1 MKVLLLPALLLFLFS
16 SSFSQK
22 ISTAGW
28 KRIVPSC
35 SIPKE
40 IKVKN
45 SNNNLDVV
53 KFNDRYYFAFRTALT
68 HFASRKTTMYILS
81 SNDLQNWKLEQEIH
95 HGHDLR
101 EPRFIV
107 HNGKLFFYY
116 FEGGKSPFTFNPRH
130 IWVREFNPSTG
141 WQPEHNIGLDGYVPW
156 RLRTRN
162 DTIYLSAYYGK
173 DMYTAKHSSD
183 LRLFISVNGYDWQP
197 LTEHSLVKGE
207 NAEEGEFIFDDEGH
221 LWAVVRLE
229 GEGSVI
235 ACADKNDPGDWHV
248 NYSKYKY
255 DSALMFRHGE
265 AVYVVS
271 RRNVDGTMAK
281 SPKWF
286 PQNMKRKYNLIKY
299 WLTTKKTALFRLDK
313 PDMQLEHVMDF
324 PSTGD
329 TAFPGIVQID
339 DNNFLL
345 MNYSS
350 NIHDKNRNWF
360 AGQLGKTY
368 IYWTI
373 LAFSSDA
380 DEASGAPVIHR

>member
-1 MKVLLLPALLLFLFS
+1 MKVLHLSAFLLFLVTPS
-16 SSFSQK
+16 LAQK
-22 ISTAGW
+22 ISTAEW
-28 KRIVPSC
+28 KRMVPSC
-35 SIPKE
+35 DLPKE
-40 IKVKN
+40 INVKN

-68 HFASRKTTMYILS
+68 HFASRKTVMYVLS
-81 SNDLQNWKLEQEIH
+81 SDNLTDWKLEQEIH

-107 HNGKLFFYY
+107 HDEKLFFYY

-130 IWVREFNPSTG
+130 IWVREFDPSRG
-141 WQPEHNIGLDGYVPW
+141 WQAEQNIGLDGYVPW

-173 DMYTAKHSSD
+173 DMYTSKHSSD
-183 LRLFISVNGYDWQP
+183 LRLFTSLNGYNWEP

-207 NAEEGEFIFDDEGH
+207 NAEEGEFIFDDDGH
-221 LWAVVRLE
+221 LWATVRLE
-229 GEGSVI
+229 SEGSMI
-235 ACADKNDPGDWHV
+235 ACADKNSPADWHV
-248 NYSKYKY
+248 NYSKHKY
-255 DSALMFRHGE
+255 DSALMFCRGE
-265 AVYVVS
+265 DIYVVS

-281 SPKWF
+281 APRWF
-286 PQNMKRKYNLIKY
+286 SQNMKRKYNLIKY
-299 WLTTKKTALFRLDK
+299 WLTTKKTALYRLDK
-313 PDMQLEHVMDF
+313 SDMQLEHVMDF

-329 TAFPGIVQID
+329 TAFPGIVKMD

-350 NIHDKNRNWF
+350 NIRDKNRNWF

-373 LAFSSDA
+373 LTFSNDA
-380 DEASGAPVIHR
+380 DEVSGTPVIPR